1 MILIKAFILFA
12 EYLNKALDHCC
23 INGRLYGYPHIYS
36 NGQEVYVK
44 IVILPFE
51 NVYKEL
57 PSIICYIDGDFSGR
71 VHDRYVTRSEI
82 NKHLLRF
89 AFLVGAPLH
98 ASCVINDK
106 NDAILIIGSHGSG
119 KSTFAKFMMD
129 SGFKLINDDTVLYN
143 MENNKI
149 SGFKEG
155 LYLRPEMAGSLSKD
169 ELSKVQDIAHGRK
182 IFIETEKKEI
192 IRNKTVRYTVLIDRN
207 FQQSAVMEL
216 EEKDIY
222 YLLENAH
229 FNWATNGEERHLLKK
244 AFSCLAQNTKCIYAN
259 LQNKKQAVVFCS
271 RGGEIT

>member
-1 MILIKAFILFA
+1 MKMLAGHLKNGLKKKGKQMYDRTFFSIG
-12 EYLNKALDHCC
+12 EMMVEVQYHCC

-36 NGQEVYVK
+36 NGQEMYVK

-57 PSIICYIDGDFSGR
+57 PSIICYMDGDFSGR
-71 VHDRYVTRSEI
+71 VHDRYVTVYGKYGLVILSDLNKRTVYVGVRAGLWSDKSFYLIRSEI

-89 AFLVGAPLH
+89 AFLVGVPLH

-143 MENNKI
+143 MENTKI

-155 LYLRPEMAGSLSKD
+155 LNLRPEMAGSLSKD

-192 IRNKTVRYTVLIDRN
+192 ISYK
-207 FQQSAVMEL
+207 
-216 EEKDIY
+216 
-222 YLLENAH
+222 
-229 FNWATNGEERHLLKK
+229 
-244 AFSCLAQNTKCIYAN
+244 
-259 LQNKKQAVVFCS
+259 
-271 RGGEIT
+271 